1 MNTQDKTRAYQKTFN
16 TKEGKIVIEDIEQ
29 VLLKKFLHNDLKTHA
44 LLREGGIIIY
54 NHIINSMQEKKEKP
68 KTAIDN

>member
-1 MNTQDKTRAYQKTFN
+1 MNEQDKTRVYQKTFN
-16 TKEGKIVIEDIEQ
+16 TKEGKIVIEDIKQ

-44 LLREGGIIIY
+44 LLREGGITIY

-68 KTAIDN
+68 TTAIDN